1 MKCQDRI
8 EYKRDLRSILMAKP
22 LFDFSHLTP
31 DERVQLADELWE
43 SISDQPEALPLTAA
57 QVAELDRRL
66 DSYRKDRDPGQPWR
80 EVLDEIE
87 KGRV

>member
-1 MKCQDRI
+1 
-8 EYKRDLRSILMAKP
+8 MAKP

-57 QVAELDRRL
+57 QAEELDRRL
-66 DSYRKDRDPGQPWR
+66 EAYREDRDAGVPWR
-80 EVLDEIE
+80 EALEEIE
-87 KGRV
+87 KSRA